1 MLGWAAFAV
10 VLLVAIGSFAYGAA
24 RSARL
29 TREHEVILARERAKL
44 RSADA
49 ELGRLEAELA
59 RLRADAGPGATTF
72 AAREAQLVAKDAQ
85 LTTRAADLMTR
96 EDALKARV
104 ADVERRERA
113 QVERAEPHPVL
124 VVPTPKDVESD
135 LGRTQMLA
143 WTATGASAPDN
154 PAPPA
159 PATYERS
166 AAQRERLGR
175 DLAHM
180 ELGQATRA
188 ELPRLLDAV
197 ATSGGFASVVLADEV
212 GLLLASNAEAV
223 RPDLVA
229 GVWSMLTAVCDR
241 VERVGAPVPLAF
253 VVLDASHGLSVHRLF
268 RAGDNRFVLTA
279 LAHGADIVPDA
290 LDPAL
295 GKLMHLL
302 TR

>member
-10 VLLVAIGSFAYGAA
+10 LLLVALAAVAYEVARVARLGAA
-24 RSARL
+24 HEAIL
-29 TREHEVILARERAKL
+29 TREKAKL

-49 ELGRLEAELA
+49 ELERLEAEVE
-59 RLRADAGPGATTF
+59 RLRAGAP
-72 AAREAQLVAKDAQ
+72 AAAANSPALATREQALAAQEAQLVASTAQ
-85 LTTRAADLMTR
+85 LTTRTADLMTR
-96 EDALKARV
+96 EDALKARW
-104 ADVERRERA
+104 AELERRERA
-113 QVERAEPHPVL
+113 QAERPEPAAE
-124 VVPTPKDVESD
+124 D

-143 WTATGASAPDN
+143 
-154 PAPPA
+154 PAPTPPPSAAA
-159 PATYERS
+159 PERS
-166 AAQRERLGR
+166 SAQRERLGR
-175 DLAHM
+175 ALAHM

-197 ATSGGFASVVLADEV
+197 ATSGGFGSVVLADEV

-223 RPDLVA
+223 RPDVVA

-279 LAHGADIVPDA
+279 LAHGTDIVPDA